1 MGVKRF
7 RDFLKLGNYRG
18 AFAEALKANDPLQ
31 RTIMIA
37 EIVSKSRREEFTPAL
52 LDSFSQVR
60 SPYGRAIAASYV
72 GMAFY
77 SLEQE
82 RDAERYFSL
91 ALELAG
97 SMPSPMLRG
106 EVLMVI
112 GRNLTLSGRYSDGLE
127 ALREAFEA
135 VQSSRAL
142 YSEVVSAL
150 VKLAKT
156 VEESAEEVNNE
167 RALDFYALARD
178 VYLTAGFKL
187 QGREVSDR
195 MKLAEDVLR
204 RGSAAVWELLEKG
217 DIENAVR
224 MARFL
229 SSPDRAVSMLRIAYW
244 LVVHEMEGLAREVFN
259 DGVEMILVG
268 KLPVSDGELEAT
280 AYRFLRI
287 GRFEE
292 ALVLS
297 GLIKDEK
304 RSSELIGNIAV
315 QLAKRGRVEEATEI
329 AGRIGDILIRDKAL
343 RTIKRIEDGMGSR
356 SDSKTEPPEAPI
368 SAPSNQSKGGEAYP
382 GGEPREL
389 REKG

>member
-1 MGVKRF
+1 M
-7 RDFLKLGNYRG
+7 
-18 AFAEALKANDPLQ
+18 
-31 RTIMIA
+31 
-37 EIVSKSRREEFTPAL
+37 
-52 LDSFSQVR
+52 
-60 SPYGRAIAASYV
+60 
-72 GMAFY
+72 
-77 SLEQE
+77 
-82 RDAERYFSL
+82 
-91 ALELAG
+91 
-97 SMPSPMLRG
+97 
-106 EVLMVI
+106 
-112 GRNLTLSGRYSDGLE
+112 
-127 ALREAFEA
+127 
-135 VQSSRAL
+135 
-142 YSEVVSAL
+142 
-150 VKLAKT
+150 
-156 VEESAEEVNNE
+156 
-167 RALDFYALARD
+167 
-178 VYLTAGFKL
+178 YLTAGFKL

-356 SDSKTEPPEAPI
+356 SDSKTEPRKP
-368 SAPSNQSKGGEAYP
+368 Q
-382 GGEPREL
+382 
-389 REKG
+389 